1 MPEYVSTASISMIKY
16 HLCEYIIRGG
26 KMKNKALM
34 TMLAG
39 VVLLLAGCD
48 YSKPSNR
55 DGFFFNTFVQPMDRL
70 IHWLG
75 DHLNN
80 NYGLAIIIIVLVVRI
95 VLLPFM
101 LSNYKNMHMMR
112 EKMKIA
118 KPEITEAQEKV
129 KRARTQED
137 KMAANQEMMQVYK
150 KYNMNPMASM
160 LGCLPLILQM
170 PIIMGLFF
178 VLKYP
183 SGGGITKYSDFLWF
197 HLDKPDIWITI
208 IAGVLYFIQAHVSS
222 FNMPQEQRQMG
233 YMMMI
238 ISPIMIVWI
247 SFSSAAALGL
257 YWSVSAAFLVVQT
270 YIANVVYGKKAKEE
284 VAPLIKKFE
293 AEKNGN
299 KTGKNTQVVSKKNK
313 KK

>member
-1 MPEYVSTASISMIKY
+1 
-16 HLCEYIIRGG
+16 
-26 KMKNKALM
+26 MKNKALL
-34 TMLAG
+34 TMLVG

-48 YSKPSNR
+48 YSKSENR
-55 DGFFFNTFVQPMDRL
+55 NGFFYNTFVQPMDNL

-75 DHLNN
+75 NHLDN

-129 KRARTQED
+129 KRARTPED
-137 KMAANQEMMQVYK
+137 KMAANQEMMKVYK
-150 KYNMNPMASM
+150 KYNLNPAATM

-170 PIIMGLFF
+170 PIIMGLYF

-197 HLDKPDIWITI
+197 QLDKPDIWITI
-208 IAGVLYFIQAHVSS
+208 IAGVLYFFQAFVSLS
-222 FNMPQEQRQMG
+222 NMPQEQRQMG

-238 ISPIMIVWI
+238 ISPIMIIWI
-247 SFSSAAALGL
+247 SYSSAAALGL
-257 YWSVSAAFLVVQT
+257 YWSVSAAFLVIQT
-270 YIANVVYGKKAKEE
+270 YIANKVYSKKAQEE
-284 VAPLIKKFE
+284 VAPLLAKLE
-293 AEKNGN
+293 AEKNP
-299 KTGKNTQVVSKKNK
+299 KTGKNTQVVSKKK